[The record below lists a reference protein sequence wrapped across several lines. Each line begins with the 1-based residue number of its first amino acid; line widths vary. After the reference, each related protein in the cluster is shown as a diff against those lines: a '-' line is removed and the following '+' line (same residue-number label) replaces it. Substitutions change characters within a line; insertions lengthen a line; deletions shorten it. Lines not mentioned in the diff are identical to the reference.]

1 MVGAAAGVAAH
12 CSAGTAAR
20 TDPLDWRTMAS
31 EVQEVFIDLGGQDDN
46 LGDSALRAAYL
57 EAVRGEGC
65 RFHVFLGH
73 PTADYVSG
81 LPLRPADQV
90 YFDRTSWLAASS
102 AARHPVHLFNAGEIN
117 PLRGA
122 FPYSDRSAELQRAVD
137 AGGAVVVAGIGLR
150 NPRSASSIKFH
161 QVFRDALVV
170 SWRDQPSRD
179 AVGFGE
185 VAPDWAF
192 SLGADTSDWAGRDAR
207 PFLAV
212 TLRFDRA
219 WPESSWI
226 EAVQRFAADTSTRI
240 VTVAQVARDAP
251 RAVQL
256 AEALGGEYLVA
267 PSTSHADL
275 DSHVRAVYGQSLA
288 VVSDRAHGL
297 VMGATEGAYP
307 LGSSA
312 DPEKISRML
321 RVVGLDE
328 LTGHYD
334 QFGELAQQ
342 FESRLPGLA
351 PAIDAARVTTSRLGR
366 RIRAA
371 MRLTAGASSGTGR

>member
-1 MVGAAAGVAAH
+1 
-12 CSAGTAAR
+12 
-20 TDPLDWRTMAS
+20 MAS

-57 EAVRGEGC
+57 QAVRGEGR
-65 RFHVFLGH
+65 RFHIFLGH

-81 LPLRPADQV
+81 LPLLSTDQV
-90 YFDRTSWLAASS
+90 YFDRSSWLAASS
-102 AARHPVHLFNAGEIN
+102 AAHRPVHLFNAGEIN
-117 PLRGA
+117 PLRGT
-122 FPYSDRSAELQRAVD
+122 FPYPDRAAELERVID
-137 AGGAVVVAGIGLR
+137 AGGAVIVAGIGLR
-150 NPRSASSIKFH
+150 KPQEASSIEFH
-161 QVFRDALVV
+161 PVFRGAVVV

-192 SLGADTSDWAGRDAR
+192 ALGCDTSGWAGREDR
-207 PFLAV
+207 PLLTV
-212 TLRFDRA
+212 TLRFDRP
-219 WPESSWI
+219 WPESSWR
-226 EAVQRFAADTSTRI
+226 EAVQQFAAATSTRI

-251 RAVQL
+251 RAVRL

-267 PSTSHADL
+267 PSTAHADL

-334 QFGELAQQ
+334 QFAELAQQ
-342 FESRLPGLA
+342 LDSRLPGLA
-351 PAIDAARVTTSRLGR
+351 PAVDAARATTSRLGR

-371 MRLTAGASSGTGR
+371 MRLTSGAPSGLGR

>member
-1 MVGAAAGVAAH
+1 MRGRGQPDCDGA
-12 CSAGTAAR
+12 
-20 TDPLDWRTMAS
+20 LDWPIVAS
-31 EVQEVFIDLGGQDDN
+31 EVQEVFVDLGGQDDN

-57 EAVRGEGC
+57 EAARSDEC
-65 RFHVFLGH
+65 RFHVFLGQ

-81 LPLRPADQV
+81 LPLLATDQV
-90 YFDRTSWLAASS
+90 YFDRSAWAAASS
-102 AARHPVHLFNAGEIN
+102 AAHRPVHLFNAGEIN
-117 PLRGA
+117 PLRGV
-122 FPYSDRSAELQRAVD
+122 FPYPDRAAELLRVID
-137 AGGAVVVAGIGLR
+137 AGGALIVAGIGLR
-150 NPRSASSIKFH
+150 NPRATSSVDFH
-161 QVFRDALVV
+161 SVFRGAAVV

-192 SLGADTSDWAGRDAR
+192 SLGGDTSDWAGKEAR
-207 PFLAV
+207 PFVAV
-212 TLRFDRA
+212 TLRFDRR
-219 WPESSWI
+219 WPESSWM

-251 RAVQL
+251 RAVRL

-267 PSTSHADL
+267 PSTAHADL

-307 LGSSA
+307 VGSSA

-334 QFGELAQQ
+334 QLSELTPLL
-342 FESRLPGLA
+342 ESRLPGLA
-351 PAIDAARVTTSRLGR
+351 PAIDAARATTSQLGQ
-366 RIRAA
+366 RIRAVLRPA
-371 MRLTAGASSGTGR
+371 AGSSSRAQR